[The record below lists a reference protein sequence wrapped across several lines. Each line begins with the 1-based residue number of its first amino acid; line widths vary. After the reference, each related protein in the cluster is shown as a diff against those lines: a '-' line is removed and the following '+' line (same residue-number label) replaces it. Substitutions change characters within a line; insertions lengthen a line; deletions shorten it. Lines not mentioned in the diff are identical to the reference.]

1 MINLNLVSITLLT
14 VLLLLILTLCFLD
27 YRKKR
32 TLAGKPF
39 VSFLVPCYNDADTV
53 KETIESVYESY
64 DASRFEI
71 IVVNDGSTDESL
83 RILRSLRKKRDFT
96 LVSNKKNRGKA
107 RSLNSVC
114 GRAKGDILFILD
126 ADVILNR
133 GAVNEMLARLQ
144 DERVAAVS
152 SPYRP
157 KNRGFLASLQEVEYN
172 MLLFIQGAHNRFSTI
187 AIWGGCCAVKRKP
200 FEEVHRLSENAI
212 LEDMDLALKLRE
224 AGHRVEQSFSFVES
238 YVPSTVGAWSRQKIR
253 WNSGTVQNIRKHYK
267 TWLRHS
273 LNLIFVVLFSLLSLS
288 FTMMLVRQALLV
300 ENIFGN
306 YKLISEATM
315 SLLSLKAVGLYYGAI
330 LLKNLLVSL
339 YFAVFAVPYVI
350 PMIGRPRQIYK
361 LLYAIPFSILYLP
374 AYSVV
379 CVIGIVKG
387 IVRYRALERGERA
400 W

>member
-1 MINLNLVSITLLT
+1 
-14 VLLLLILTLCFLD
+14 
-27 YRKKR
+27 
-32 TLAGKPF
+32 
-39 VSFLVPCYNDADTV
+39 
-53 KETIESVYESY
+53 
-64 DASRFEI
+64 
-71 IVVNDGSTDESL
+71 
-83 RILRSLRKKRDFT
+83 
-96 LVSNKKNRGKA
+96 
-107 RSLNSVC
+107 
-114 GRAKGDILFILD
+114 
-126 ADVILNR
+126 
-133 GAVNEMLARLQ
+133 MLARLQ